1 MILAAFRTFTFLRAC
16 LNFTSKSHT
25 YMQSLKQRYLKLLKL
40 SLTDIHRQQN
50 GEYKPILENLD
61 VENLE
66 LPIYIKDLLED
77 MSKMGRVRG
86 YVLCKKTINNEKV
99 RQSGLD
105 WPTYAETMIGIKRLN
120 NIQFCAK
127 QIFKDNIPG
136 DFIET
141 GVWRG
146 GASIF
151 MRALLEVFQVE
162 NKRVWVADSFRGLPK
177 PNAEKYPEDKTD
189 SLYMNKYLQVSMA
202 EVKNNFKKYDL
213 LDDRVKFLK
222 GWFKDTLPTLKEETF
237 SLVRLDGDMYE
248 STINALDNLYPRLS
262 VGGYLI
268 VDDFALDNCRAA
280 VEDYRKKHHITD
292 EMIKVDWSGVYWKK
306 S

>member
-1 MILAAFRTFTFLRAC
+1 MPSLR
-16 LNFTSKSHT
+16 
-25 YMQSLKQRYLKLLKL
+25 QRYLKLLKL
-40 SLTDIHRQQN
+40 SLTDIHRQEK

-61 VENLE
+61 LKNLE
-66 LPIYIKDLLED
+66 LPVYIKTLLQD
-77 MSKMGRVRG
+77 MSEIGHRKG
-86 YVLCKKTINNEKV
+86 YMLCRKTRNNENV
-99 RQSGLD
+99 REVGFD
-105 WPTYAETMIGIKRLN
+105 WPTHAETMVGMKRLN

-151 MRALLEVFQVE
+151 MKALIEAFEVEDKV
-162 NKRVWVADSFRGLPK
+162 VWLADSFEGLPK
-177 PNAEKYPEDKTD
+177 PDSEKYPEDKTD
-189 SLYMNKYLQVSMA
+189 TLYMNKYLRVSVE
-202 EVKNNFKKYDL
+202 EVKDNFKKYDL

-237 SLVRLDGDMYE
+237 SLIRLDGDMYE

-268 VDDFALDNCRAA
+268 VDDYALDNCKAA

-292 EMIKVDWSGVYWKK
+292 EIIKVDWTGVYWRK